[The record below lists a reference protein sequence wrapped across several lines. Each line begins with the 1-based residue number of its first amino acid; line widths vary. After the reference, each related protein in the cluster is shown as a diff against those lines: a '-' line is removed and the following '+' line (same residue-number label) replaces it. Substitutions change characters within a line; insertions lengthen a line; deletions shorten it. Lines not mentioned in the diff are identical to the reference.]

1 MTLLPD
7 DIELFHNPDRRMN
20 VLVLSS
26 GTGTNFEKAY
36 EGSQEP
42 DANYSIVY
50 LLTDKERKKG
60 AAEPIGAIQRAQ
72 RLGVPYKS
80 LPGMKTCGSYAEAQH
95 DFHEYMEYQAR
106 VQHFNQMMLDV
117 ATKFEK
123 EHDMMF
129 DVTLLAGYMRFVE
142 GALWRR
148 FERRS
153 INVHPADL
161 TLMDDFNIR
170 KYTGDDAVMLAL
182 NNEESRTR
190 SSIILVDPKPDA
202 GAILVSGPWLNYD
215 GPRPVTEELKDEYQD
230 KQKGVSDWPALK
242 FTLKA
247 MANGEL
253 GLHKR
258 KFHTDGNP
266 VVVYKGEEMPYKGY
280 DMELIK

>member
-95 DFHEYMEYQAR
+95 G
-106 VQHFNQMMLDV
+106 
-117 ATKFEK
+117 
-123 EHDMMF
+123 F
-129 DVTLLAGYMRFVE
+129 DVSDRENYYVWNMGTSIALIAPANSESKMRE
-142 GALWRR
+142 IA
-148 FERRS
+148 ERHGTQLQ
-153 INVHPADL
+153 V
-161 TLMDDFNIR
+161 
-170 KYTGDDAVMLAL
+170 
-182 NNEESRTR
+182 
-190 SSIILVDPKPDA
+190 
-202 GAILVSGPWLNYD
+202 
-215 GPRPVTEELKDEYQD
+215 
-230 KQKGVSDWPALK
+230 
-242 FTLKA
+242 
-247 MANGEL
+247 L
-253 GLHKR
+253 GH
-258 KFHTDGNP
+258 
-266 VVVYKGEEMPYKGY
+266 
-280 DMELIK
+280 